1 MLRIATRSLVTA
13 LVLAA
18 VIFPAGALAKTEFSA
33 SSAATQAPQVH
44 QAAVGSQDFRWRD
57 AGIGAGAVLALLAA
71 GVGVTLV
78 ARRRRHHLT
87 PVT

>member
-18 VIFPAGALAKTEFSA
+18 VIFPAGALAKTEFS
-33 SSAATQAPQVH
+33 SPVSAQAPPVQR
-44 QAAVGSQDFRWRD
+44 AAVSSQDFRWRD
-57 AGIGAGAVLALLAA
+57 AGIGAGAVLALVAA
-71 GVGVTLV
+71 GVGVTMV

-87 PVT
+87 QVA